1 MRWAVRDEATDDHMT
16 TTICLEE
23 LDHCQQVSVGPSFFF
38 LIGQK
43 YGYKPLPTFI
53 LGDHFDCLLQGLQ
66 SLGMEEGVKLLRTW
80 YVKDLNCV
88 PPSYILQPISSILP
102 NFLNSRNSK
111 LQQVDQEA
119 WFDTLTQIQKYILKG
134 SEILRHSE
142 KISESEFQVLRMSV
156 IEREFTKGIVEARDV
171 KDDCFAFVRWVRNS
185 FALRSPCSISQGHPQ
200 HELLGHGES
209 LAVRGHHQGRV
220 CG

>member
-1 MRWAVRDEATDDHMT
+1 MKCDASE
-16 TTICLEE
+16 
-23 LDHCQQVSVGPSFFF
+23 
-38 LIGQK
+38 
-43 YGYKPLPTFI
+43 
-53 LGDHFDCLLQGLQ
+53 
-66 SLGMEEGVKLLRTW
+66 
-80 YVKDLNCV
+80 
-88 PPSYILQPISSILP
+88 SSDP
-102 NFLNSRNSK
+102 DSK

-185 FALRSPCSISQGHPQ
+185 FALRSPCSTSQGHPQ